1 MKNIVER
8 AIKTVCQTAVSMLTV
23 GQAVIDVDWM
33 NVISISLMAG
43 IISVLTTVAT
53 YGDEDGE

>member
-23 GQAVIDVDWM
+23 GQAVMDVDWM

>member
-1 MKNIVER
+1 
-8 AIKTVCQTAVSMLTV
+8 MLTV
-23 GQAVIDVDWM
+23 GQAVMDVDWM

>member
-1 MKNIVER
+1 MNNIVER

-23 GQAVIDVDWM
+23 GQAVMDVDWM